1 MIAAAITEPFP
12 GLRPFTREE
21 SALFFGRD
29 EQIEEL
35 LSRLASRRFLA
46 VVGASGSGKSS
57 LVRAG
62 LLPTLERGHF
72 GPSGSRWIIATVSRP
87 GIDPLHALAV
97 ALIKALGLQDSR
109 LGETEAALNKS
120 SLGLAQL
127 ADKLLENDQRLFIL
141 VDQFEEIFRYRKQ
154 SGDEGRVKSTAFV
167 KLLLAATGH
176 SNLALPS
183 FESRVFVVLTMRSDY
198 LGKCAQFRGL
208 PEALNDSQ
216 YLVPQMSRDQLREVI
231 EGPVALAGAG
241 ISDTLVDRL
250 LNDGGDAP
258 DLLPVLQHVL
268 LRVWEESVESR
279 ENGMPVDLPHY
290 ENERV
295 CGIEKA
301 LNLDAEAALES
312 LEDPAKQRIARR
324 MFQRLVEPGAED
336 EESRRSTRLS
346 EITGVCRATET
357 EVREVVEAFRR
368 RGFVTLSDESDP
380 VENNPL
386 VDISHESLI
395 RKWERLKQ
403 WIDQE
408 AESASIYGRLA
419 DAVSN
424 KRAHYRGPDLAEA
437 WQWEQD
443 EAPNAEWA
451 ARYQG
456 GDDVLG
462 KAIHFLRQSE
472 WRQIA
477 NRLLLG
483 LVSISLF
490 FLAQFIIEQYTKS
503 DVQRRLTNSRQIAA
517 VALLHRDDDQIDLAS
532 LLSINAFRIADTFEA
547 RSSLLAINQSGP
559 GMLSYL
565 HQSAPVNSVAF
576 SPDGKTLASASDD
589 YTVRLWD
596 LTTRQPL
603 GQPLRGHG
611 GKVNSVAFSPDGKTL
626 ASASNDYTVRLW
638 DVATRQPLR
647 ELLGHSDI
655 VNSVAFSP
663 DGKTLASTGWD
674 RTVRLWDV
682 ATRQPLGEL
691 LGHSDIVN
699 SVAFSPD
706 GKTLASTGWDRTVR
720 LWDVATRQSLGKPLR
735 GHSNSVNSVGFSPD
749 GKTLASASGDRTVRL
764 WDVATRQSLGE
775 PLGGHTDYVFSV
787 VFSPDGKT
795 LASASGD
802 RMVRLWDVATRQNLG
817 EPLRGH
823 SNSVYGVAFSPD
835 GNTLAS
841 ASSDQT
847 VRLWDV
853 ARRQPLGKILSSNSG
868 GALSVAFSAD
878 GKRLAWASN
887 DQTVRLWD
895 VATLS
900 PNGKVVASTSGDQ
913 TVRLWDVAT
922 RQPLGE
928 PLRGHTN
935 SVYGV
940 AFSPN
945 GKTLASA
952 SGDQTIRLWD
962 VATRQPLGEPLRDHT
977 NAGTNSTGTGSV
989 YGVAFSPDGNTLASA
1004 SNDQTVRLWDVATRQ
1019 PLGDPLRGHTN
1030 SVYDVAFSPDGNTLA
1045 SASNDQTVRLWDVAS
1060 RQPLGD
1066 PLRGHTNSV
1075 YGVAFSPDGK
1085 TLASASGDQTVRLWD
1100 VATRQSLGE
1109 PLRGHS
1115 SNVTSVAFSPDS
1127 KTLASVGADR
1137 TVWLWDVDPASWIR
1151 RNCKRAN
1158 RNLSLAEWKQYNGD
1172 VPYEK
1177 TCPDLPPGEGAPAK

>member
-62 LLPTLERGHF
+62 LLPTLERGHL

-127 ADKLLENDQRLFIL
+127 ADKLLENDERLFIL

-250 LNDGGDAP
+250 LNDCGDAP
-258 DLLPVLQHVL
+258 DVLPVLQHVL
-268 LRVWEESVESR
+268 LRVWEESEESR
-279 ENGMPVDLPHY
+279 AKGRLVDLPHY

-336 EESRRSTRLS
+336 EESRRPTRLS
-346 EITGVCRATET
+346 EITGVCRAPET

-368 RGFVTLSDESDP
+368 RGFVTLSDGSDP

-451 ARYQG
+451 SRYQA

-503 DVQRRLTNSRQIAA
+503 EVQRKLTNSRRIAA

-547 RSSLLAINQSGP
+547 RSSLLATNQSGP

-596 LTTRQPL
+596 LTTRQLL

-647 ELLGHSDI
+647 
-655 VNSVAFSP
+655 
-663 DGKTLASTGWD
+663 
-674 RTVRLWDV
+674 
-682 ATRQPLGEL
+682 EL

-775 PLGGHTDYVFSV
+775 PLSGHTDYVFGV

-802 RMVRLWDVATRQNLG
+802 RTVRLWDVATRQNLG

-853 ARRQPLGKILSSNSG
+853 ARHQPLGKILSSNSG

-977 NAGTNSTGTGSV
+977 NADTNSTGTGSV

-1004 SNDQTVRLWDVATRQ
+1004 SNDQTVRLWDVAT
-1019 PLGDPLRGHTN
+1019 
-1030 SVYDVAFSPDGNTLA
+1030 
-1045 SASNDQTVRLWDVAS
+1045 

-1115 SNVTSVAFSPDS
+1115 SNVTSVAFSPDG

-1137 TVWLWDVDPASWIR
+1137 TVWLWDVDPASWIL

-1177 TCPDLPPGEGAPAK
+1177 TCPDLPPGEGAPGK